1 MAGIEEGI
9 STVLAYAADDSHGY
23 VLQGRSYDYGTDC
36 AGLVRLYAA
45 TVEGVDVS
53 GYPDFHTWNE
63 ASVLAARGWQDMAF
77 DYGSAKRG
85 DVFLRALG
93 DSTGHTVVYLGGG
106 RIVGAEGDWDGRAGD
121 SSGTE
126 VCERGYYDY
135 SYNHILRPP
144 AQGEEDEVTDSDIT
158 KIAQRV
164 WEVSDGSWTAD
175 RVYRCTSMLKAMCG
189 LDAED
194 TSDPKDKAS
203 SIRSWTIGRLERALR
218 ILKGMVGID
227 QEDTGDDAITTPMH
241 VSLSDEDVRRVAE
254 AVVEKLQGE
263 E

>member
-45 TVEGVDVS
+45 TVEGVDVA

-63 ASVLAARGWQDMAF
+63 ASVLAARGWQDMTF
-77 DYGSAKRG
+77 DYGSARRG

-126 VCERGYYDY
+126 VCERSYYDY
-135 SYNHILRPP
+135 GYNHILRPP
-144 AQGEEDEVTDSDIT
+144 GVTAVREETKRGQEADEMVCIIQPNDESILMYFDGHDLHDLTHPDDVQALNLVYQQTHGGEDIPTFKLGSSSAPYASRLYQALAAKCPSADVAPSLRNANMLPRGDERD
-158 KIAQRV
+158 
-164 WEVSDGSWTAD
+164 
-175 RVYRCTSMLKAMCG
+175 M
-189 LDAED
+189 
-194 TSDPKDKAS
+194 
-203 SIRSWTIGRLERALR
+203 
-218 ILKGMVGID
+218 
-227 QEDTGDDAITTPMH
+227 
-241 VSLSDEDVRRVAE
+241 
-254 AVVEKLQGE
+254 
-263 E
+263 